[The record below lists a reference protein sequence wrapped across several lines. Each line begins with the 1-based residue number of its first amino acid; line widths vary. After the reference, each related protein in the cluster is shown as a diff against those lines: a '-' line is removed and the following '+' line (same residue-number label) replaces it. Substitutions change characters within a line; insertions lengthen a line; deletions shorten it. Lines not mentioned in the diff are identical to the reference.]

1 MLNKDLASLY
11 ETETKSPNLAV
22 KCNIKWFLNW
32 FYVSA
37 YKGGG
42 GTRYLPCVFTE
53 QGVAM
58 LSGIMNYNEK
68 FPLIRFMEINHE
80 TDFTEYKKV
89 VSIVVDAAIF
99 KSMETDGEEIKKIN
113 IN

>member
-1 MLNKDLASLY
+1 
-11 ETETKSPNLAV
+11 
-22 KCNIKWFLNW
+22 
-32 FYVSA
+32 
-37 YKGGG
+37 
-42 GTRYLPCVFTE
+42 
-53 QGVAM
+53 
-58 LSGIMNYNEK
+58 
-68 FPLIRFMEINHE
+68 MEINHE